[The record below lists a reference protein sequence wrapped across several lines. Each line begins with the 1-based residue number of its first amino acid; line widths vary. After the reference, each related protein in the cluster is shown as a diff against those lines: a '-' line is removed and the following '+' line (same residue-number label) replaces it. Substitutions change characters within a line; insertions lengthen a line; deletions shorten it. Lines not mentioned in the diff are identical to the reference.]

1 MDIGRAI
8 RDIRKLKGVSQKQL
22 AELTGISAVAIS
34 QIEKGKTMPRKES
47 LKTICE
53 SLSVPISYIAFFSL
67 DFSDLPEDKRV
78 LIQDLEGMIRS
89 VVENEIKAD

>member
-1 MDIGRAI
+1 
-8 RDIRKLKGVSQKQL
+8 
-22 AELTGISAVAIS
+22 
-34 QIEKGKTMPRKES
+34 MPRKES